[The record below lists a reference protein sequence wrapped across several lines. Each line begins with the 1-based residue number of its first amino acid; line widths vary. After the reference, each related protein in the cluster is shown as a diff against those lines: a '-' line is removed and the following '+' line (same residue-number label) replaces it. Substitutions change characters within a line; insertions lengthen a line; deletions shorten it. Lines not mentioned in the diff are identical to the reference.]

1 MGSVTQLTAD
11 WEQWIVSNIERGV
24 PLAALIEEMVKKDF
38 DLLFATEA
46 VARLAPE
53 LAGVDLGQSNRQYIF
68 PVPAG
73 FAQHYANFENEPSRI
88 AAENS
93 FTIDGHTVKVATRIG
108 KTDVVIL
115 ENVLTAAECDE
126 LIALSQ
132 PKLKRSTIVDHQ
144 TGAEEVMALRGSDGT
159 YFLRSENVF
168 VTRIEQRLSKLLGLP
183 AENGEGVQ
191 ILRYGIGA
199 EYQPHYDF
207 FLPESPGSAKH
218 MEKGGQR
225 IATLIVYLNEV
236 EGGGST
242 IFPEL
247 DFEVFPRKGGAVY
260 FSYCDRQT
268 RLDRMTLH
276 GGAPVRRGEKWIATV
291 WYRQR
296 PYQ

>member
-11 WEQWIVSNIERGV
+11 WEKWIISNIERGV

-38 DLLFATEA
+38 DLLFATET
-46 VARLAPE
+46 VARFAPE
-53 LAGVDLGQSNRQYIF
+53 LAGVDVQQLHRDYLF
-68 PVPAG
+68 PIPEG
-73 FAQHYANFENEPSRI
+73 FEQHYIGFEAEPSRI

-93 FTIDGHTVKVATRIG
+93 LVIDGHAIKATARIG
-108 KTDVVIL
+108 KPDVVVL

-132 PKLKRSTIVDHQ
+132 PKLTRSTIVDHQ

-159 YFLRSENVF
+159 YFLRGENKLVA
-168 VTRIEQRLSKLLGLP
+168 RIEQRLSKLVGVP
-183 AENGEGVQ
+183 TENGEGVQ

-199 EYQPHYDF
+199 EYKPHYDF

-225 IATLIVYLNEV
+225 IATLIIYLNDV
-236 EGGGST
+236 ESGGST

-247 DFEVFPRKGGAVY
+247 DFAVFPRKGGAVY
-260 FSYCDRQT
+260 FSYCDSQT

-276 GGAPVRRGEKWIATV
+276 GGTPVQSGEKWIATL

-296 PYQ
+296 PYI